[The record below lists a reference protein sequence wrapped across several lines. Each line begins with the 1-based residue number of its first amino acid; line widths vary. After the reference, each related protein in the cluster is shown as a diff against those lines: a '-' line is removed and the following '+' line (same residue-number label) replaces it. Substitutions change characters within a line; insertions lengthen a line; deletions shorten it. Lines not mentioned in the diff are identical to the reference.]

1 MNDNNINSSKIIQH
15 CGTAVDI
22 ARLKSM
28 QVVRKGNTKYNLV
41 FELNERTEYVLNP
54 ASNTWEKEVF
64 NEKVKIKYDD
74 FEMANAYFLEW
85 AEIWRDFNEE
95 L

>member
-1 MNDNNINSSKIIQH
+1 MKSQKIIYH
-15 CGTAVDI
+15 CGNALDI
-22 ARLKSM
+22 SRVKSM
-28 QVVRKGNTKYNLV
+28 QVLRGENEKYNLV

-54 ASNTWEKEVF
+54 ALNTWEKEVF
-64 NEKVKIKYDD
+64 NDKVKIKYDD

-85 AEIWRDFNEE
+85 AEMWRDFNEE

>member
-1 MNDNNINSSKIIQH
+1 MKMQKIIHH
-15 CGTAVDI
+15 CGTAVDMSRI
-22 ARLKSM
+22 KSM
-28 QVVRKGNTKYNLV
+28 QVVRADNDQYNLV
-41 FELNERTEYVLNP
+41 FELNERTGYVLNP
-54 ASNTWEKEVF
+54 GTNTWEKEVF
-64 NEKVKIKYDD
+64 NDVVRIAYND